1 MEENIE
7 TKLDFKSKLL
17 NLYNKNKLKILILF
31 LVLFVSIFLI
41 TYIKYD
47 NDKKNKF
54 ISEKYIQAGLY
65 LSSEEKEK
73 AKKLYKEIILSKNAF
88 YSVLALN
95 TIIEKI

>member
-47 NDKKNKF
+47 NDKK
-54 ISEKYIQAGLY
+54 
-65 LSSEEKEK
+65 
-73 AKKLYKEIILSKNAF
+73 
-88 YSVLALN
+88 
-95 TIIEKI
+95 